1 MTTKL
6 WTDHTLA
13 PLQQLC
19 CQSLVLLIMHWSH
32 HSHYMV
38 LACTGLSVLSLPG
51 RDMTTSTCTRVIHVC
66 LEVICSISRVGVA
79 SLASEP
85 RAALEFKRYE
95 IIRSPGLS
103 PSLFPSIT
111 IVSAKWDLYHTQ
123 QSLLI
128 QLRGL
133 AADSQSASLRALWV
147 LAEPASQSSHWRL
160 LHDEMVAF
168 RRKTVWLAAE

>member
-6 WTDHTLA
+6 WTDHTLT

-19 CQSLVLLIMHWSH
+19 CQSLVLLIMHWYH
-32 HSHYMV
+32 LSHYMI
-38 LACTGLSVLSLPG
+38 ACTGLSVLSVPNQV
-51 RDMTTSTCTRVIHVC
+51 MTTSTCTRVIYVC
-66 LEVICSISRVGVA
+66 LEGICSISRVSVA

-85 RAALEFKRYE
+85 RGALQFKMYE

-133 AADSQSASLRALWV
+133 AADSQSVSLRALWV
-147 LAEPASQSSHWRL
+147 LAEPTSQSSHWRL
-160 LHDEMVAF
+160 LHDETVAF
-168 RRKTVWLAAE
+168 RRKRVWLAAE